1 MMAAAQERPLTI
13 GIMGPHMTGKST
25 FVSRLALELRRNG
38 YQVATIAA
46 LVERAQR
53 LGMPILHNHTWAST
67 MWFITRGISDELEAW
82 AHADVVLVNGA
93 VPDALAYYRAAL
105 EHRGEQVPQAEI
117 EQLECLVRNH
127 SANYNLLFRTTIA
140 ADASI
145 DTTETDDDE
154 TQFRHRADHW
164 VQQVAES
171 LAVTTVPLPPSDH
184 DAALNLATSYVR
196 ERM

>member
-1 MMAAAQERPLTI
+1 MAPAAERPLTI
-13 GIMGPHMTGKST
+13 GIMGPHLTGKST

-105 EHRGEQVPQAEI
+105 EHRGEQIRQAEI

-127 SANYNLLFRTTIA
+127 SANYNLLFRTTLA
-140 ADASI
+140 VDAPI
-145 DTTETDDDE
+145 DVAESDDDE
-154 TQFRHRADHW
+154 RQFRHLADYW
-164 VQQVAES
+164 VQRVADN
-171 LAVTTVPLPPSDH
+171 LAVTIVPLPPSNH
-184 DAALNLATSYVR
+184 DTALDLAVNYVR
-196 ERM
+196 ERA